1 MPIKRL
7 SDLRRILFNGKKQ
20 LNSCDNLAFVYYYSL
35 WTGALDSD
43 HGLKLETHRYY
54 FRSYPGTFQVL
65 AEFLIIKLSHIY
77 LQYPQKNLTTKLGR
91 HETSIDHQKCYI
103 FLIQVAAFLLD
114 FRVRKTIPLRTKYCI
129 KH

>member
-65 AEFLIIKLSHIY
+65 AEFLIIKTFTY
-77 LQYPQKNLTTKLGR
+77 LFTIPSKNLTTNWDDTKQVLIIR
-91 HETSIDHQKCYI
+91 NAI
-103 FLIQVAAFLLD
+103 FF
-114 FRVRKTIPLRTKYCI
+114 
-129 KH
+129 